1 MKTNFSVH
9 GIYKCQLEFINCT
22 ETDKKSEKKKSKSS
36 IVYIVKNRK
45 KNNRKPQNKMKTKGE
60 LFKLTLS
67 LE

>member
-45 KNNRKPQNKMKTKGE
+45 KKTTENHKTKWKQRVN
-60 LFKLTLS
+60 FS
-67 LE
+67 N

>member
-45 KNNRKPQNKMKTKGE
+45 KTTENHETKWKQRVN
-60 LFKLTLS
+60 FS
-67 LE
+67 N